1 MITDISLA
9 NSIIATA
16 FLMLILFLDT
26 DWKNLR

>member
-16 FLMLILFLDT
+16 FLMLILFLDSN
-26 DWKNLR
+26 WSNFR